1 MCRPN
6 YISDLEASKKWID
19 TLAECGCDVTPEET
33 TTCKAENA
41 EIVIHSYKIS
51 IQGLVLHV
59 SLNCIKR
66 EGHLENRVWI
76 CFNRTA
82 PFLGPV
88 AEHLLLALSAC
99 AKGKAL
105 YTDDFYVSSHDNRET
120 LKQFFEGSLMLSPCF
135 SISSKEAPLRV
146 VADYYDDPSGLRF
159 FLGNI
164 DGVCYVAIKQS
175 VCFWPSSKRKQKEVL
190 GLVLQTLHRCGFV
203 KNEKILDKSRLTP
216 T

>member
-1 MCRPN
+1 MCQPN

-19 TLAECGCDVTPEET
+19 TLAECGCDVTQGET
-33 TTCKAENA
+33 ATYKAENA
-41 EIVIHSYKIS
+41 ECVIYSYKIFF
-51 IQGLVLHV
+51 QGLILHV

-66 EGHLENRVWI
+66 EGRLENRVWI
-76 CFNRTA
+76 SFNRTV
-82 PFLGPV
+82 PFLGSF

-105 YTDDFYVSSHDNRET
+105 YTDDFYIGSHDNRET
-120 LKQFFEGSLMLSPCF
+120 LKRFFEGSLMLMPCF

-146 VADYYDDPSGLRF
+146 VADYYDDPSALKF
-159 FLGNI
+159 FIGNI

-190 GLVLQTLHRCGFV
+190 GLVLQTLGRCGFV
-203 KNEKILDKSRLTP
+203 KNEKIVDKSRSIT